1 MKYLFERCEHMKKR
15 FIFQVFYRCVIDT
28 LVYTSD
34 YYNSYD
40 EYLKAA
46 KSCEDNDHFAIVSAV

>member
-1 MKYLFERCEHMKKR
+1 MKKR

-34 YYNSYD
+34 YYTNY
-40 EYLKAA
+40 EECLRVA
-46 KSCEDNDHFAIVSAV
+46 KSCEDNDHFAIVSAVE